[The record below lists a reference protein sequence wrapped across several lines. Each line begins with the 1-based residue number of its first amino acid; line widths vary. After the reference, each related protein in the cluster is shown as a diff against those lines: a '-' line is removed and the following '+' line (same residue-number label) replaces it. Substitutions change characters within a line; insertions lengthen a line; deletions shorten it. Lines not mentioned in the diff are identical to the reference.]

1 MVIGTLAITSPLR
14 DILIYP
20 SDMEE
25 SLDKDIVKKIFFI
38 RESMEILY
46 RVDYQNQIKQ
56 KLPPWKQD

>member
-1 MVIGTLAITSPLR
+1 
-14 DILIYP
+14 
-20 SDMEE
+20 MEE